1 MEWYHGNK
9 RMITTDI
16 YVHSSRDTMFDR
28 GERLGLT
35 GEALKLFSF
44 VGCEVKLT
52 IEVNEETGDA
62 VIVAV
67 DDRCLLPKGK

>member
-1 MEWYHGNK
+1 
-9 RMITTDI
+9 MIRTDI
-16 YVHSSRDTMFDR
+16 YVHSSRDSMWNK
-28 GERLGLT
+28 GEQLGLT

-52 IEVNEETGDA
+52 IEVDEKTGDV

-67 DDRCLLPKGK
+67 DGRKLEP

>member
-1 MEWYHGNK
+1 
-9 RMITTDI
+9 MIRADI
-16 YVHSSRDTMFDR
+16 YVHSSRDSMWNK
-28 GERLGLT
+28 GEQLGLT

-52 IEVNEETGDA
+52 IEVDETTGDA

-67 DDRCLLPKGK
+67 DGRNLEP

>member
-1 MEWYHGNK
+1 
-9 RMITTDI
+9 MIRTDI
-16 YVHSSRDTMFDR
+16 YVHSSRDSMWNK
-28 GERLGLT
+28 GEQLGLA

-52 IEVNEETGDA
+52 IEVDETTGDA

-67 DDRCLLPKGK
+67 DGKKLEP